1 MLLNVPTTSSKGAP
15 PWLIVALGEQ
25 LRVISQR
32 NGTSQSNQLYIV
44 DRIRWLKLSS
54 YSFRLSS
61 PDATQ
66 ETRLLAPQP
75 MSSTTPPMDGR
86 ITAFRARFW
95 VYLRGSFV
103 SPYSFGVWVTA
114 FLSSQ
119 LLWSHLWSAPASPSC
134 STTGSNCRLST
145 REIQIQIGLLSIA
158 FLTHLKRP
166 HSLSHITITTNASS
180 LASLT
185 MPTSQV
191 PPVQLDMKL
200 NSVMSLTTSN
210 LIALNIPL

>member
-1 MLLNVPTTSSKGAP
+1 
-15 PWLIVALGEQ
+15 
-25 LRVISQR
+25 
-32 NGTSQSNQLYIV
+32 
-44 DRIRWLKLSS
+44 
-54 YSFRLSS
+54 
-61 PDATQ
+61 
-66 ETRLLAPQP
+66 

-145 REIQIQIGLLSIA
+145 REIQSQIGLLSVA